1 MNIQEIEIDKIIPY
15 HNNPRKNQAI
25 DKVASSLSEYGFQ
38 QPIVVDKNMVVIV
51 GHTRLQG
58 AKKIGM
64 EKVPVLIADLD
75 EAKAKAYRIADNR
88 LSEDSAWDYDLLK
101 GEIDILKEIKFDI
114 NELGF
119 EEQELETII
128 FQENHDTREWL
139 DHEEHWQDMPSFE
152 HSDQSPFRSLTVN
165 FVNKE
170 AVDTFFQLI
179 KQDYTDKTKYIWF
192 PKIEKNVIKDKE
204 YASEK

>member
-1 MNIQEIEIDKIIPY
+1 MDIQQIEIDKIIPY

-75 EAKAKAYRIADNR
+75 EAKDKIY
-88 LSEDSAWDYDLLK
+88 E
-101 GEIDILKEIKFDI
+101 GE
-114 NELGF
+114 
-119 EEQELETII
+119 
-128 FQENHDTREWL
+128 
-139 DHEEHWQDMPSFE
+139 
-152 HSDQSPFRSLTVN
+152 
-165 FVNKE
+165 
-170 AVDTFFQLI
+170 
-179 KQDYTDKTKYIWF
+179 
-192 PKIEKNVIKDKE
+192 
-204 YASEK
+204 

>member
-1 MNIQEIEIDKIIPY
+1 MDIQQIEIDKIIPY

-101 GEIDILKEIKFDI
+101 GEIDILKEINFDI

-139 DHEEHWQDMPSFE
+139 DTEEHWQDMPSFE
-152 HSDQSPFRSLTVN
+152 HSDQSPFRSLTIN

-179 KQDYTDKTKYIWF
+179 KQDYTDKTKYVWF
-192 PKIEKNVIKDKE
+192 PKIEKNIIKDKIYE
-204 YASEK
+204 GE